1 MDSSDDD
8 DFPPGLVPAEEI
20 FGSSS
25 LNPKQASSLDVDVDV
40 DVCDGTSQQP
50 GRPSAETAPAAGA
63 VPVTIVT
70 GFLGAG
76 KTTLLN
82 YILTQDHGR
91 RIAVIENEVGD
102 SMDIESLIARDGAD
116 GSVLADNLFELNNG
130 CICCTV
136 KDDLVSTL
144 ETLLKRR
151 NKFDYV
157 IIETT
162 GLANPGPV
170 ASVFWLDEAL
180 ESALR
185 LDSIVTLVDAKN
197 FSRQLRRTPED
208 GNGDAEGDKDSAE
221 RPQNEAAM
229 QVAYADRVLINKS
242 DLVPADVLDDVK
254 AQVRAINAVA
264 EVRCT
269 KRSAVDL
276 SWILD
281 TKCFSAELALAVDP
295 SLGSARAPSSTARA
309 NKGDERGVENSETIN
324 SPGISSVSLSEAGN
338 GEVVAAGGAP
348 GTTNDAGEVGG
359 QARHHD
365 HSHQHANG
373 ESCGECSEELVE
385 GPGGKACSVHDAS
398 VTTCAVDLAG
408 SLDLSLLERWLG
420 RLLWEPPPG
429 GAEVYRVKGVVSVE
443 GRDERFVVQGVAD
456 LFEVTPAGV
465 VGSAWVE
472 GEARRCKVV
481 FIGRML
487 SKRDLERGF
496 MSCMIED

>member
-1 MDSSDDD
+1 MESDDD
-8 DFPPGLVPAEEI
+8 CPPDLVPAQ
-20 FGSSS
+20 GLLALSSNDT
-25 LNPKQASSLDVDVDV
+25 LPEDTSSDVAEVV
-40 DVCDGTSQQP
+40 VEVE
-50 GRPSAETAPAAGA
+50 RPPTAPGA

-102 SMDIESLIARDGAD
+102 SMDIESLIAKDGAD
-116 GSVLADNLFELNNG
+116 GSVLADNLFELRNG
-130 CICCTV
+130 CICCAV
-136 KDDLVSTL
+136 KDDLVTTL
-144 ETLLKRR
+144 EMLLQRR

-197 FSRQLRRTPED
+197 FVRQLQRVPGE
-208 GNGDAEGDKDSAE
+208 GAEAGAEGEEQSGK
-221 RPQNEAAM
+221 RPKNEAAM

-242 DLVPADVLDDVK
+242 DLVSTETLDDVVGR
-254 AQVRAINAVA
+254 VRTINALA

-276 SWILD
+276 AWILD
-281 TKCFSAELALAVDP
+281 TECFSSELAAALDP
-295 SLGSARAPSSTARA
+295 SLAPPRALLGTAQQNEGGRGSSAADRGIARTGSGP
-309 NKGDERGVENSETIN
+309 GDAHV
-324 SPGISSVSLSEAGN
+324 
-338 GEVVAAGGAP
+338 
-348 GTTNDAGEVGG
+348 
-359 QARHHD
+359 
-365 HSHQHANG
+365 HSHDVEPSGGHTESVHHHADG
-373 ESCGECSEELVE
+373 EACDECAAAE
-385 GPGGKACSVHDAS
+385 GPGGTACSVHDPS
-398 VTTCAVDLAG
+398 VTTCAVDLPG
-408 SLDLSLLERWLG
+408 SLDLSRLERWLG
-420 RLLWEPPPG
+420 GLLWDPPPG
-429 GAEVYRVKGVVSVE
+429 GTEVYRVKGVVSVE

-456 LFEVTPAGV
+456 LFEVTPAEV
-465 VGSAWVE
+465 VGSAWQE

-481 FIGRML
+481 FIGRLL
-487 SKRDLERGF
+487 SSRDLELGIR
-496 MSCMIED
+496 SCMVQD